1 MRLAFQLRC
10 IDAQGEPL
18 GEGVFEASAGGMA
31 FLRRAMAAQEVLVM
45 APAPELEPGAGQEAR
60 RRRLAFRAKSAGK
73 VPFAKFGSAEG
84 WHVVP
89 EECLAI
95 ARVLD
100 ALLLS
105 EPKLRTLFDEFGK
118 PWDTPESDLWFIQSF
133 AAFCRRAAARGG
145 FAIEARPAQRASS

>member
-1 MRLAFQLRC
+1 MVFLLRC
-10 IDAQGEPL
+10 LDT
-18 GEGVFEASAGGMA
+18 EGASSAKTADLFEASSAGMA

-45 APAPELEPGAGQEAR
+45 APAPELPLGATSEQQQR
-60 RRRLAFRAKSAGK
+60 RRAFRAKGPGK

-84 WHVVP
+84 WHLVP

-95 ARVLD
+95 ARVLE

-105 EPKLRTLFDEFGK
+105 EPKLRTLFDELGK

-133 AAFCRRAAARGG
+133 AAFCRRASEAGG
-145 FAIEARPAQRASS
+145 CLVEQPTADPI